1 MKRPSFLQDVFLTPL
16 SKAVG
21 SKQMD
26 QFLGSLFGSIGLL
39 LVLCYFDYSG
49 SVGFM
54 PVLWCF
60 DCGGVVACLASGD
73 VMVLG

>member
-1 MKRPSFLQDVFLTPL
+1 
-16 SKAVG
+16 
-21 SKQMD
+21 MD